1 MMQSQEHWANPAL
14 RCSTAGRVS
23 ISEPLGLADINAGLQ
38 LLPDVPLFL
47 EGSWLMLEKQGAN
60 FVATSDANGN
70 PVLGQPIINAVP
82 GVPGSELASFPN
94 PFGFAGSIRVDSTSR
109 LQGWDTNLG
118 LGTCPTTAVRWHSSL
133 VSALWI
139 CWND

>member
-1 MMQSQEHWANPAL
+1 MMQSQEHWAYPAL

-23 ISEPLGLADINAGLQ
+23 ISEPPRACVFNAGLQ

-60 FVATSDANGN
+60 FVPPPTLTAIR
-70 PVLGQPIINAVP
+70 LGQLIINAVP
-82 GVPGSELASFPN
+82 GVPGSELGVLSQPLRLRRQH
-94 PFGFAGSIRVDSTSR
+94 PGSSASR

-118 LGTCPTTAVRWHSSL
+118 WAPGPRTAVRWHSSL